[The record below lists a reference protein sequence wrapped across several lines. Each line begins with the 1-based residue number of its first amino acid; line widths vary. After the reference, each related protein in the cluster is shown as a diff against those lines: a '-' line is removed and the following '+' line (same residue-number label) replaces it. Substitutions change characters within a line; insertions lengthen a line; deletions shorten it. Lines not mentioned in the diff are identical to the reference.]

1 MRGGMVKPLV
11 HSKLSV
17 KKYGG
22 CVDDY
27 MTIHNFLDSSKAHV
41 PDMRHRAM
49 LHNSFG
55 IYLCEMTVGD
65 YFKNSEGHLISTR
78 DIGEEHI
85 IQDMGRIPTVQDYL
99 DGMPIYD
106 WLGGR
111 PLKTTTLFMVD

>member
-1 MRGGMVKPLV
+1 MKPLV
-11 HSKLSV
+11 HAKLSV

-22 CVDDY
+22 DVTDY
-27 MTIHNFLDSSKAHV
+27 MPIHNFLDSSKAHV

-55 IYLCEMTVGD
+55 IYVAEMTLGD
-65 YFKNSEGHLISTR
+65 FFTNSEGREVSTR

-111 PLKTTTLFMVD
+111 PSNKTVLFMAD

>member
-1 MRGGMVKPLV
+1 MKPLV
-11 HSKLSV
+11 HAKLSV

-22 CVDDY
+22 EISDY
-27 MTIHNFLDSSKAHV
+27 MLIHNFLDSSKAHV

-49 LHNSFG
+49 LHNSWG
-55 IYLCEMTVGD
+55 IYLAEMTCGD
-65 YFKNSEGHLISTR
+65 FYENSIGRLISTR
-78 DIGEEHI
+78 DIAEEHI

-111 PLKTTTLFMVD
+111 VDKFFIPMAD